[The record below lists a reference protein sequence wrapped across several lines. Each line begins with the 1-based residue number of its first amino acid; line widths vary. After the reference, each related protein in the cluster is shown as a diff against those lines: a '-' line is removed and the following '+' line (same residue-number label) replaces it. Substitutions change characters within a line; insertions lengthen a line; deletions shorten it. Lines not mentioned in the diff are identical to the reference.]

1 MWTPW
6 VTFHVIQVQREEAL
20 YLIDTGMAGGISALR
35 RTLRQRHWDH
45 LPIRGI
51 VLTHGHYDH
60 TRNVAELVRE
70 TGAWVAAPRLDKLH
84 CEGRHPYHSWSQIC
98 GWLEA
103 GGRRLLGFHSFPV
116 DFWIDEG
123 DTIPIGSGWTAV
135 HLPGHTGGHMGY
147 HHTRRK
153 LLFSGDLFA
162 SFGAFSHLPPRI
174 LNSDP
179 ERFATVSILPRA
191 WIWRGHFPTTA
202 GPPPLLTT

>member
-1 MWTPW
+1 
-6 VTFHVIQVQREEAL
+6 
-20 YLIDTGMAGGISALR
+20 MAGGISALR

-191 WIWRGHFPTTA
+191 WIWRGHFPTTLARLPFSPPKATSPA
-202 GPPPLLTT
+202 GTSIRDLAD